1 MKILRATISVIAASL
16 IFLMSVAT
24 VSAAD
29 EPVGRLS
36 PADNALQLLAI
47 ETFFLLI
54 GLFIVAVIGYLIW
67 ESWLMKKKK
76 GKTRK

>member
-1 MKILRATISVIAASL
+1 V
-16 IFLMSVAT
+16 
-24 VSAAD
+24 
-29 EPVGRLS
+29 
-36 PADNALQLLAI
+36 DNALQLLAI
-47 ETFFLLI
+47 ELFFLLI